1 MKVQLHRAF
10 RGMQGTLDEVTY
22 KRFEDRTISL
32 PKPTAFTGPPTAA
45 QVRVRERFTEA
56 ASYAKAVMRDPA
68 RLAVYA
74 AAAKAIGRQS
84 VFPVIMGDYL
94 NLPEVKEI
102 DLVDYTGHVGDPI
115 KIRAVDDFEVVAVK
129 VTIRNAAG
137 ATIEQGQAT
146 KGDTRWVYRA
156 QTVAPTDQ
164 TLTIEAE
171 ASDRPGNE
179 RALSETWHA

>member
-1 MKVQLHRAF
+1 MKVQLNRAF

-74 AAAKAIGRQS
+74 AAASRCS
-84 VFPVIMGDYL
+84 P
-94 NLPEVKEI
+94 
-102 DLVDYTGHVGDPI
+102 
-115 KIRAVDDFEVVAVK
+115 
-129 VTIRNAAG
+129 
-137 ATIEQGQAT
+137 
-146 KGDTRWVYRA
+146 
-156 QTVAPTDQ
+156 
-164 TLTIEAE
+164 
-171 ASDRPGNE
+171 
-179 RALSETWHA
+179 